1 MSVLSPRAVQKA
13 GQYTALVDILF
24 ATIGIFV
31 IVFALQELEP
41 KVDLVPAPYDKVL
54 ICGADRVLRLHEK
67 DAVDPLSFGPREIA
81 SELRERLQLGGRVLV
96 GLSAECMIDAG
107 DGVVLVDRLRD
118 MERQLTERGAD
129 AASSLL
135 LIEFAP
141 LAKDGEADLLERFG
155 APPEDS

>member
-1 MSVLSPRAVQKA
+1 MSVLSPKAVQKA

-31 IVFALQELEP
+31 IVFALQELDP
-41 KVDLVPAPYDKVL
+41 QVDLVPAPYDKVL

-67 DAVDPLSFGPREIA
+67 GVGDPVSFGPREIA
-81 SELRERLQLGGRVLV
+81 SDLQNRLQAGGRVLV

-107 DGVVLVDRLRD
+107 DGMMLVDQLRGI
-118 MERQLTERGAD
+118 ERQLTEREAD

-141 LAKDGEADLLERFG
+141 LARDGEADLLERFG
-155 APPEDS
+155 GPLEEH

>member
-1 MSVLSPRAVQKA
+1 MTVLSPTAMQKA

-31 IVFALQELEP
+31 IVFALQELDP
-41 KVDLVPAPYDKVL
+41 QVDLVPAPYDKVL
-54 ICGADRVLRLHEK
+54 ICGADRVLRLHDK
-67 DAVDPLSFGPREIA
+67 DAADPVSFSPSEIV
-81 SELRERLQLGGRVLV
+81 SDLQDRLQTGGRVLV
-96 GLSAECMIDAG
+96 GLSAECMIDAD

-118 MERQLTERGAD
+118 MERQLTEREAD

-141 LAKDGEADLLERFG
+141 LARDGEADLMERFG
-155 APPEDS
+155 APPDER